1 MKIISFL
8 FYINLISYIKIGIS
22 AIVTEINSD
31 SLKSKYRNENYLKAY
46 RVPISLMSFYS
57 RGNKVYTH

>member
-22 AIVTEINSD
+22 AIVTEINND